1 MINKKLIKQTANNML
16 EQGSIEDSTVEYKK
30 SFDVVQYQAILK
42 TVCAFSNNFDK
53 NDYGLIFIGVEEEN
67 NKETGDKAIPIKP
80 IIGIPEAKIETT
92 INQLKEL
99 VNNGH
104 LSIKPKIDYLDC
116 VYSNKHYILVIV
128 YQGNDYCEITDR
140 GIKFIKRC

>member
-1 MINKKLIKQTANNML
+1 MIDKKLIKQTANNML
-16 EQGSIEDSTVEYKK
+16 EKGSIEGSTIEYKK
-30 SFDVVQYQAILK
+30 SFDIVQYQTILK

-53 NDYGLIFIGVEEEN
+53 NDYGFIFIGVEEEN

-99 VNNGH
+99 VNDGH
-104 LSIKPKIDYLDC
+104 LTIKHQLSLLP
-116 VYSNKHYILVIV
+116 
-128 YQGNDYCEITDR
+128 YCTYH
-140 GIKFIKRC
+140 KYP

>member
-1 MINKKLIKQTANNML
+1 MIDKKLIKQTANNML
-16 EQGSIEDSTVEYKK
+16 EKGSIEGSTIEYKK
-30 SFDVVQYQAILK
+30 SFDIVQYQTILK

-80 IIGIPEAKIETT
+80 ITGIPEAKIEIT

-99 VNNGH
+99 VNDGH
-104 LSIKPKIDYLDC
+104 LTIKPKIDYLDC
-116 VYSNKHYILVIV
+116 IYDDKHYILVVV
-128 YQGNDYCEITDR
+128 YEGDDYCEIVER
-140 GIKFIKRC
+140 QLIY